1 MTRRN
6 FPVYGSPQH
15 RRHRW
20 PGHHGGRVGEGFGR
34 ISADARLPQR
44 HQDLAFGTE
53 LDDHASLLVF
63 AGKFLEVFGGRG
75 PGVGDPH
82 IAVAIDMDAM
92 RPDEQAAAKA
102 ADLLPG
108 LIKKVDRVSFCAK
121 AARGCSG
128 RAPVGGTGELG
139 KFDALSRR

>member
-1 MTRRN
+1 M
-6 FPVYGSPQH
+6 
-15 RRHRW
+15 
-20 PGHHGGRVGEGFGR
+20 E
-34 ISADARLPQR
+34 
-44 HQDLAFGTE
+44 LA
-53 LDDHASLLVF
+53 ALLVF

-108 LIKKVDRVSFCAK
+108 LIKKVDRVRFCAE
-121 AARGCSG
+121 AARGCAG
-128 RAPVGGTGELG
+128 RAPVGGPHGLAIAVDGTGELG